1 MYKKIFFSILVLIT
15 ANLLGCSTSKEY
27 HIDPAYSEE
36 KMDASV
42 LILPIQRNWFDQN
55 VRHNFGSLS
64 GQGETSFYN
73 SLGPLLSDKLQSSVE
88 MADPKQSF
96 DDENFR
102 QKKLDFG
109 KDSVNVM
116 LPTEQ
121 STFNSA
127 NEQPEIVLILDQY
140 YFLKEEQT
148 TGNSSYAGH
157 EEGITRTI
165 LYFET
170 KYIYWN
176 TEQKEAIA
184 WGNTNSSVT
193 LDKKTDKASSSD
205 YHELLSKAVE
215 KMSDRGPLL

>member
-1 MYKKIFFSILVLIT
+1 MYKKIFFSIIVLIT
-15 ANLLGCSTSKEY
+15 ANLLGCSPSQDFY
-27 HIDPAYSEE
+27 VDPSFSEE

-42 LILPIQRNWFDQN
+42 LVLPIQRDWFDQDL
-55 VRHNFGSLS
+55 RHNFGSLS
-64 GQGETSFYN
+64 GQGKTSFYN

-88 MADPKQSF
+88 MVDSEQSF
-96 DDENFR
+96 DDEMFT
-102 QKKLDFG
+102 QKKLSSG
-109 KDSVNVM
+109 VDSLNVL

-121 STFNSA
+121 STFNSG
-127 NEQPEIVLILDQY
+127 NLQPEIVLILDQY
-140 YFLKEEQT
+140 YFLKEEKT
-148 TGNSSYAGH
+148 TGNSSYGGH

-170 KYIYWN
+170 KYIYWH

-193 LDKKTDKASSSD
+193 LDKSTDDASSSD
-205 YHELLSKAVE
+205 YYEVLSKAVE